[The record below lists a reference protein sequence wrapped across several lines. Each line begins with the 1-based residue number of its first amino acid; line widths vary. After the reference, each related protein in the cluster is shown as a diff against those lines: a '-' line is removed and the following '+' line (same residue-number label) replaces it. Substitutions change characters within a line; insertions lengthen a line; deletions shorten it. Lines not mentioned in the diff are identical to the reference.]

1 VFSVSKKREGL
12 LHMGSRRIVTAVVG
26 CALLALAVTASAQ
39 ARVLRISEFKLS
51 SQNLAQ
57 IRRHQMDRLLATHR
71 MHTWAPIPTKLT
83 DSDLKLM
90 GLPPKRFLL
99 GKRFPVPTAVYPS
112 GKMVRLTAG
121 AKGKKPKGGGGSSN
135 GTSASETPVTTFA
148 GTGFFG
154 IRPGAWLLTITD
166 QEIGWC
172 SMAHVYG
179 TPGSYAISTA
189 GHCGKS
195 GDLGTVIGV
204 VGDHSQGVGAQVPV
218 LLDFGKYCSSTGDA
232 GIGKDWALICVDPED
247 QSLVTPTMAFWG
259 GPIGMFTSTGSVVS
273 ADLTKGS
280 VSTDPNPTLVQQ
292 IVHYGHGAGIGA
304 GGTPRSG
311 TALNW
316 FSNYFT
322 WFGAITPGDSGS
334 GSNVLTGDALGDN
347 REAAGIN
354 THIFVDASL
363 RTGLGDVA
371 STRATLVNGTLAN
384 GQILPYP
391 APLPILP

>member
-1 VFSVSKKREGL
+1 
-12 LHMGSRRIVTAVVG
+12 MGVRRILGTVLGCAVLAVVV
-26 CALLALAVTASAQ
+26 AAPAQ
-39 ARVLRISEFKLS
+39 AHVLQVSEFKLS
-51 SQNLAQ
+51 DAKLAQ
-57 IRRHQMDRLLATHR
+57 IRQHQMDRLLATHR
-71 MHTWAPIPTKLT
+71 MHTWAPIPTRLT

-99 GKRFPVPTAVYPS
+99 GKRFPVPTAVYPD
-112 GKMVRLTAG
+112 GKMVRLA
-121 AKGKKPKGGGGSSN
+121 AKGGKGGKPSGGGGGGSG
-135 GTSASETPVTTFA
+135 GTTSETPIVSFA

-154 IRPGAWLLTITD
+154 IRPGAWLLTVTD

-179 TPGSYAISTA
+179 APGSYAVSTA
-189 GHCGKS
+189 GHCGKN
-195 GDLGTVIGV
+195 GDIGTVIGV
-204 VGDHSQGVGAQVPV
+204 VGDHSGGVGTAVPV

-232 GIGKDWALICVDPED
+232 GIGRDWALICVDPED
-247 QSLVTPTMAFWG
+247 QPLVTPTMAFWG

-273 ADLTKGS
+273 ADLIKGS
-280 VSTDPNPTLVQQ
+280 VTTDPNPTLVQQ
-292 IVHYGHGAGIGA
+292 IVHYGHGAGVGA

-311 TALNW
+311 TGVNW

-322 WFGAITPGDSGS
+322 YFGAITPGDSGS
-334 GSNVLTGDALGDN
+334 GSNVLTGDAVGDN

-354 THIFVDASL
+354 THIFVDSSL
-363 RTGLGDVA
+363 RTGLGNVA
-371 STRATLVNGTLAN
+371 GTRATLVRATLAN